1 LDSPGPVGRI
11 LYVLLQIYMF
21 VLIARIIL
29 DFVVSFTGQRGPSGT
44 AMVRTYGILYDLTE
58 PVLRPFRRLI
68 PPLKVGV
75 AALDL
80 SPIIVFALIWVLQ
93 EVAARLPF

>member
-1 LDSPGPVGRI
+1 VVGI
-11 LYVLLQIYMF
+11 LLFRLLQLYQF

-29 DFVVSFTGQRGPSGT
+29 DFVVGMRGQRGPSGT
-44 AMVRTYGILYDLTE
+44 AMVRAYGILYDLTE

-68 PPLKVGV
+68 PPLRVGV

-93 EVAARLPF
+93 GVAVRLPF